1 MEDITHALYLNAKR
15 VCKNFEIKKLGEY
28 HDLYL
33 KSDTLL
39 LADVLENFRKMWL
52 KIYHSYP
59 EKYLSAPGLAWQAA
73 LKKTEV
79 KLELLADIDM
89 LLMVEERKKKSYLK
103 YWDVNYLHSWAMWQE
118 LLVNNFEWIEDTFQ
132 FNKNFVKNYNEKV
145 MTDIFLTLMFNILK
159 ICMNFIIFTIFTW
172 KNENWKSRKTCY

>member
-1 MEDITHALYLNAKR
+1 
-15 VCKNFEIKKLGEY
+15 
-28 HDLYL
+28 
-33 KSDTLL
+33 
-39 LADVLENFRKMWL
+39 MWL

-89 LLMVEERKKKSYLK
+89 LLMVEERKKKCYLK
-103 YWDVNYLHSWAMWQE
+103 YWDVNYLYSWAMWQE

-132 FNKNFVKNYNEKV
+132 FNKDFVKNYNEKV

-159 ICMNFIIFTIFTW
+159 ICVNFIIFTIFTW

>member
-1 MEDITHALYLNAKR
+1 MEDFTHALYLNAKR
-15 VCKNFEIKKLGEY
+15 VCKNFEIKKLGEF

-103 YWDVNYLHSWAMWQE
+103 YWDVNYLYSWAMWQE

-132 FNKNFVKNYNEKV
+132 FNKDFVKNYNEKV